1 MVANNSTQSVAHQIE
16 VLDRSRR
23 QMLAS
28 VVVTSVLWFLPQIVQ
43 GLWAGSLP
51 PVLNKVLI
59 VAGLAGAGVW
69 MAAMWRYH
77 RFQQK
82 VQADPEL
89 RRRLDD
95 ERVIALRKEAIL
107 RGWGILLAA
116 LTVGVA
122 LAPFVELPDVPVM
135 LILLL
140 VGVNAP
146 ILIFLILDRG

>member
-1 MVANNSTQSVAHQIE
+1 MVTNNSTQSAAHQIE
-16 VLDRSRR
+16 ALDRSRR

-28 VVVTSVLWFLPQIVQ
+28 VAITSVLWFLPSIVQ
-43 GLWAGSLP
+43 GLWAGTLP
-51 PVLNKVLI
+51 RGLNIVLI
-59 VAGLAGAGVW
+59 LAGIAGAAVW
-69 MAAMWRYH
+69 MFSMWRYH
-77 RFQQK
+77 NFQQK

-107 RGWGILLAA
+107 GGWGILLAA